1 MPRRLRISAVS
12 LGFLLVASPAWAQSP
27 PASPTTVPIGDWLL
41 SPTLELRSRGEYWRD
56 PVEMGGGASTFVTA
70 NGPATGF
77 GPRVRDAGGVFE
89 RARIGLGAD
98 KGALRAQLTLQ
109 DSRAWGVPY
118 PSATLGGT
126 QVPGAPNLSAF
137 GPYEAYVEAHTSD
150 DMRPTYL
157 RVGRQAVVWGDGR
170 LLGNA
175 DWSPVPRS
183 LDAVRGHVAVGH
195 FDFELLGAFLDTPRP
210 LGIGAGDTTGVPHAG
225 TELVAAQAMW
235 TIDPLLV
242 IQAFGFARFAES
254 GGAGSV
260 DPRSFAL
267 AGADGHTYTAALRI
281 AGDKSGWR
289 YALEG
294 AYQFGT
300 APDLGGSNGV
310 DRSAYAGAAYISKRL
325 ERVALT
331 PTIRL
336 GGAYASGDDGN
347 GTYKQFDPLL
357 PDTHVLHG
365 AMDVFSW
372 SNEIEGNARVTIVPA
387 AETSVAVEYRYA
399 QMANAGGE
407 WVDAYLVSV
416 GHVTGNASTSLGHE
430 FDAIFTWRPWTALD
444 LVAGYS
450 LYLLG
455 DGARTILAAEGRG
468 ATGADGSADP
478 TGVAHYAYLQATL
491 RVP

>member
-1 MPRRLRISAVS
+1 MRLRISAVS
-12 LGFLLVASPAWAQSP
+12 LGILLVATPALAQSP
-27 PASPTTVPIGDWLL
+27 PASPTTIPIGDWLL
-41 SPTLELRSRGEYWRD
+41 SPTLEIRSRGEYWRD
-56 PVEMGGGASTFVTA
+56 PVELGGGANLGALGNGNTFA
-70 NGPATGF
+70 
-77 GPRVRDAGGVFE
+77 PRVRDAGGAFE
-89 RARIGLGAD
+89 RTRLGLGAD

-109 DSRAWGVPY
+109 DSRAWGTPY
-118 PSATLGGT
+118 PTATLGGT
-126 QVPGAPNLSAF
+126 TTLAPSLAAF
-137 GPYEAYVEAHTSD
+137 GPYEAYVEAHTSEET
-150 DMRPTYL
+150 RSTYL

-170 LLGNA
+170 LLGNS
-175 DWSPVPRS
+175 DWSPAPRS
-183 LDAVRGHVAVGH
+183 LDAIRGHVAVGH
-195 FDFELLGAFLDTPRP
+195 FDFEILAAILDSPTPASAAF
-210 LGIGAGDTTGVPHAG
+210 GQSIGAAPLAG
-225 TELVAAQAMW
+225 TELFAAQAAW

-242 IQAFGFARFAES
+242 LQAFGFARVAHS
-254 GGAGSV
+254 GEGNT
-260 DPRSFAL
+260 DLPRSFAL
-267 AGADGHTYTAALRI
+267 AAADGNTYTAALRV

-294 AYQFGT
+294 AYQAGT
-300 APDLGGSNGV
+300 APDLPAGGVN
-310 DRSAYAGAAYISKRL
+310 RSAFAGAAYVSKRL

-365 AMDVFSW
+365 AMDVFAW
-372 SNEIEGNARVTIVPA
+372 SNEIEGNARVTIVPV
-387 AETSVAVEYRYA
+387 AETSVSVEYRYA

-407 WVDAYLVSV
+407 WLDAYLLSV
-416 GHVTGNASTSLGHE
+416 GHVAGNTSTSLGHE
-430 FDAIFTWRPWTALD
+430 FDAAFTWRPWTALD

-468 ATGADGSADP
+468 AVGADGTADP
-478 TGVAHYAYLQATL
+478 SGVAHYAYLQATL